1 MRRPV
6 RRLLG
11 VPVCALTAALLLAGC
26 GGGSGDGDEERTAAS
41 KSAAPSARPMTLEAL
56 GKAVDCTTAPKEAGK
71 TLDFRQGVCK
81 SADAEYVLL
90 TFDTA
95 EGQRGWLDTAQM
107 YGGVYLVGNR
117 WVLSADPRAAME
129 KARAELGGTIE
140 DARANGLNG
149 ASPSAS

>member
-1 MRRPV
+1 MYRPV

-11 VPVCALTAALLLAGC
+11 VPVCAVAAALLLAGC
-26 GGGSGDGDEERTAAS
+26 GGGGGGGDEERAAAS
-41 KSAAPSARPMTLEAL
+41 KSAVPSARPMTLEAL
-56 GKAVDCTTAPKEAGK
+56 GKAVGCETAPKEGGK

-81 SADAEYVLL
+81 SADGDYVLL

-117 WVLSADPRAAME
+117 WVLSADPRSAME

-140 DARANGLNG
+140 ESPYG

>member
-1 MRRPV
+1 MHRHV

-26 GGGSGDGDEERTAAS
+26 GGSGDGGEERTAAS
-41 KSAAPSARPMTLEAL
+41 KSAAPTARPMTLEAL
-56 GKAVDCTTAPKEAGK
+56 GKAVGCTTAPKEAGK
-71 TLDFRQGVCK
+71 TLDFRQGVCG

-90 TFDTA
+90 TFDTT

-117 WVLSADPRAAME
+117 WVLSADPRSEME
-129 KARAELGGTIE
+129 KLRKELGGTVE
-140 DARANGLNG
+140 DASANGLNG
-149 ASPSAS
+149 ASPSAG

>member
-1 MRRPV
+1 MYRPV

-11 VPVCALTAALLLAGC
+11 APVYVAAAALLLAGC
-26 GGGSGDGDEERTAAS
+26 GGGDDDAKPAAAT

-56 GKAVDCTTAPKEAGK
+56 GKAVGCTTKPKEAGK
-71 TLDFRQGVCK
+71 TLDYRQGLCD
-81 SADAEYVLL
+81 SADAKYVLV

-95 EGQRGWLDTAQM
+95 DGQSGWLDTAQM

-117 WVLSADPRAAME
+117 WVLSADPRSAME

-140 DARANGLNG
+140 DSSENGLNN
-149 ASPSAS
+149 ASPSAG